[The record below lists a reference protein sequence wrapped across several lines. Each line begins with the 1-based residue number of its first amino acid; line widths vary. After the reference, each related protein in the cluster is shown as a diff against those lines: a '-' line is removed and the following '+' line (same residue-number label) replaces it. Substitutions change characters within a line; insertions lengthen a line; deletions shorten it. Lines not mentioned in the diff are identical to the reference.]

1 MRLWRRGRRACPSP
15 PCASSARD
23 SIPPLSR
30 AARRWCPEVSLQRR
44 PARPAVRSGRPS
56 TPPRP
61 LPIVLLTSPPRGEG
75 QGGDDRRRPLLHG
88 ENARH
93 RVEGHDI
100 GQQALD
106 LELALQQLEG
116 DAAPDLVVV
125 NRQPEQPD
133 LEVAQAHHGVRV
145 GANGERAPWL
155 EAVVDDELA
164 ALEVEGDALI
174 DVGDPDADASLQRLE
189 VALLLRMAPYV
200 GLDQAPEHRRKRAW
214 FIVVVTDERAAVDVE
229 P

>member
-1 MRLWRRGRRACPSP
+1 MRLWRRGRRACPPP

-61 LPIVLLTSPPRGEG
+61 PPGVLASLNR
-75 QGGDDRRRPLLHG
+75 